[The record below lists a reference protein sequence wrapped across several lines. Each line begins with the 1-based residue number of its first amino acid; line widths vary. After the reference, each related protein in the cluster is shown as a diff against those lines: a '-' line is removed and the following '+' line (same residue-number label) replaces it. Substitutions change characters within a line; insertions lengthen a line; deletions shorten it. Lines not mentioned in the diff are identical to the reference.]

1 MTEPLHMNNLS
12 NREKV
17 TIAALAECIIPEDG
31 PITYGFREI
40 NYLSFIEEMAEAV
53 PPHIRWV
60 IHFNLWFIEY
70 FGSLYLL
77 RLKMFSKLAL
87 CDKERVLLALQNSK
101 RFFIRGIYILTS
113 ALFLIPMY
121 KDESVMNAIGYTGF
135 KDGVNK
141 IT

>member
-1 MTEPLHMNNLS
+1 MNNLS
-12 NREKV
+12 NREKS

-31 PITYGFREI
+31 PISYGFKEI
-40 NYLSFIEEMAEAV
+40 NYLSFIEEMTEAV
-53 PPHIRWV
+53 PPHIRWL

-77 RLKMFSKLAL
+77 RLKAFSKLGL
-87 CDKERVLLALQNSK
+87 PDKELILLSFRNSK
-101 RFFIRGIYILTS
+101 RFLIRGIYILTS

-121 KDESVMNAIGYTGF
+121 KDEAVMNAIGYTGF